1 MTEEMK
7 SKLVKILKDNTKWP
21 LIIEGVS
28 SANFPTSVVIPATTP
43 SSELGIIPSE
53 TGLKLPSWAMEIL
66 LKVKK
71 SKKIIV
77 CIGELDEISQE
88 EQEKFFDYCRKYY
101 FEDFHG
107 VLPIECPICQM
118 QEFSMYDLIDYLSK
132 KTNITDKEVLEYVKS
147 KNKRRKR
154 TYAIDHVNYAL
165 MKLDMTIEELKNEI
179 RNNFKS
185 YDEFKNHI
193 RGV

>member
-71 SKKIIV
+71 SKQIIV
-77 CIGELDEISQE
+77 CIGGLDEISQE
-88 EQEKFFDYCRKYY
+88 EQEKFYGMIKYK
-101 FEDFHG
+101 G
-107 VLPIECPICQM
+107 VNGFKFPEGTQIIITAKNAKKISKRISSLA
-118 QEFSMYDLIDYLSK
+118 LS
-132 KTNITDKEVLEYVKS
+132 
-147 KNKRRKR
+147 
-154 TYAIDHVNYAL
+154 
-165 MKLDMTIEELKNEI
+165 
-179 RNNFKS
+179 FKV
-185 YDEFKNHI
+185 E
-193 RGV
+193 

>member
-66 LKVKK
+66 LKAKK

-88 EQEKFFDYCRKYY
+88 EQEKFYGMIKYK
-101 FEDFHG
+101 G
-107 VLPIECPICQM
+107 VNGFKFPEGTQIIITVKNTKKISKRISSLA
-118 QEFSMYDLIDYLSK
+118 LS
-132 KTNITDKEVLEYVKS
+132 
-147 KNKRRKR
+147 
-154 TYAIDHVNYAL
+154 
-165 MKLDMTIEELKNEI
+165 
-179 RNNFKS
+179 FKV
-185 YDEFKNHI
+185 E
-193 RGV
+193 

>member
-77 CIGELDEISQE
+77 CIGGLDEISQE
-88 EQEKFFDYCRKYY
+88 KQEKFYGMIKYK
-101 FEDFHG
+101 G
-107 VLPIECPICQM
+107 VNGFKFPEGTQIIITAKNTKKISKRISSLA
-118 QEFSMYDLIDYLSK
+118 LS
-132 KTNITDKEVLEYVKS
+132 
-147 KNKRRKR
+147 
-154 TYAIDHVNYAL
+154 
-165 MKLDMTIEELKNEI
+165 
-179 RNNFKS
+179 FKV
-185 YDEFKNHI
+185 E
-193 RGV
+193 

>member
-28 SANFPTSVVIPATTP
+28 SANFPTSVVIPATTS

-66 LKVKK
+66 LKAKK

-88 EQEKFFDYCRKYY
+88 EQEKFYGMIKYK
-101 FEDFHG
+101 G
-107 VLPIECPICQM
+107 VNGFKFPEGTQIIITAKNTNKISKRISSLA
-118 QEFSMYDLIDYLSK
+118 LS
-132 KTNITDKEVLEYVKS
+132 
-147 KNKRRKR
+147 
-154 TYAIDHVNYAL
+154 
-165 MKLDMTIEELKNEI
+165 
-179 RNNFKS
+179 FKV
-185 YDEFKNHI
+185 E
-193 RGV
+193 

>member
-28 SANFPTSVVIPATTP
+28 SANFPTSVVIPATTS

-66 LKVKK
+66 LKAKK

-88 EQEKFFDYCRKYY
+88 EQEKFYGMIKYK
-101 FEDFHG
+101 G
-107 VLPIECPICQM
+107 VNGFKFPEGTQIIITAKNIKKISKRISSLA
-118 QEFSMYDLIDYLSK
+118 LS
-132 KTNITDKEVLEYVKS
+132 
-147 KNKRRKR
+147 
-154 TYAIDHVNYAL
+154 
-165 MKLDMTIEELKNEI
+165 
-179 RNNFKS
+179 FKV
-185 YDEFKNHI
+185 E
-193 RGV
+193 